1 MLSPRQEQ
9 WQENETL
16 GCLTRTLA
24 GRQQISGSISYITLC
39 HHISTSVLLPLSP
52 RHAVLGACVI
62 SCVSLSAKEF
72 ILDTVVPVFRKGLFS
87 KKYNVDSYWK
97 SFQTMDHFP
106 GWPDHPSFLLL
117 FNVPK
122 RERWREGSWL
132 EGVVGNEDKKEG
144 YGTVIWRRHMVRVR
158 KAVETGP
165 GQ

>member
-1 MLSPRQEQ
+1 MTREWNARLSDANSGGTSTNKRKYLIHHALSPHQHPHP
-9 WQENETL
+9 TTP
-16 GCLTRTLA
+16 LT
-24 GRQQISGSISYITLC
+24 
-39 HHISTSVLLPLSP
+39 PP
-52 RHAVLGACVI
+52 PLGACVI

-106 GWPDHPSFLLL
+106 GWPNHPSFLLL
-117 FNVPK
+117 LSVPK
-122 RERWREGSWL
+122 RERWREGRWGGSWL

-165 GQ
+165 G